1 MTECMIEIEGE
12 SYRVS
17 KKGQCAN
24 DRERVYMCE
33 RGHERKQKETLFGI
47 I

>member
-1 MTECMIEIEGE
+1 MIESVIEIEGE

-24 DRERVYMCE
+24 DRERVCMCE
-33 RGHERKQKETLFGI
+33 RGQERKQKETLFGI